1 MRSLKQRR
9 ARSEASRDDESPAA
23 QDTDLPVEVSDELV
37 AAGLAIGPLLTGFG
51 VQRAGFAPAM
61 AIAAVVLAVLGGA
74 ALVRLPARP
83 AADRDATARKDG
95 AHA

>member
-1 MRSLKQRR
+1 M
-9 ARSEASRDDESPAA
+9 
-23 QDTDLPVEVSDELV
+23 
-37 AAGLAIGPLLTGFG
+37 
-51 VQRAGFAPAM
+51 QRAGFAPAM

-83 AADRDATARKDG
+83 AADRDAIARKDG

>member
-1 MRSLKQRR
+1 MISEQGFRSDPPTLGGSF
-9 ARSEASRDDESPAA
+9 ALYNLAY
-23 QDTDLPVEVSDELV
+23 
-37 AAGLAIGPLLTGFG
+37 AAGLAVGPLLTGFG

-83 AADRDATARKDG
+83 AADRDAIARKDG